1 MTLWRS
7 ASQVVAVVAAAG
19 FIAGLLG
26 IGGALI
32 FNPFLLQLGVHPQ
45 VSWVL
50 PSSAL
55 VLTSRHGEKA
65 WNGIWSVSKQGSA
78 IITYRSM
85 TGIRCKP
92 VSAYPN
98 LRIVPPSV
106 IVPSARVSSVRRF
119 FNEAKAQLIHQHGRR
134 WWPARQS

>member
-1 MTLWRS
+1 MLILVGASRCFAVSSSFSAMLNTECIFVTLEWFDVTQWRS

-45 VSWVL
+45 VSWLL

-55 VLTSRHGEKA
+55 LLPCIHGEKS
-65 WNGIWSVSKQGSA
+65 GMDSGVCQSKVPLTLLTES
-78 IITYRSM
+78 YRNM
-85 TGIRCKP
+85 M
-92 VSAYPN
+92 
-98 LRIVPPSV
+98 
-106 IVPSARVSSVRRF
+106 
-119 FNEAKAQLIHQHGRR
+119 
-134 WWPARQS
+134 